1 MEWPISTIESSASRL
16 EPAFAARERWAF
28 DAAYRAYAR
37 ALYGA
42 ALGVLR
48 DHGRAQ
54 ECVHDVM
61 ARLWRGPNPYRP
73 ARGSL
78 AAFLTV
84 CVRNEALS
92 RLRRDRNRARI
103 DRSLAVE
110 ERADEAFG
118 DPLERERVARAVAAL
133 GDEQRETIL
142 LAYARHMTL
151 DEIAR
156 ERALP
161 LGTVKSRLSSALR
174 ALRTTLGKDQI

>member
-1 MEWPISTIESSASRL
+1 MELPISTIEDSASEL
-16 EPAFAARERWAF
+16 EHAFAMRRRWAF

-42 ALGVLR
+42 AFGVLR
-48 DHGRAQ
+48 DAGSAQ
-54 ECVHDVM
+54 ECVQDVM

-84 CVRNEALS
+84 CTRNEALS
-92 RLRRDRNRARI
+92 RLRRDRNRSRI
-103 DRSLAVE
+103 DRTLAVD

-118 DPLERERVARAVAAL
+118 DPIERERLTRAVAAL
-133 GDEQRETIL
+133 GDEQRETVL

-151 DEIAR
+151 EEIAR
-156 ERALP
+156 ERAVP

-174 ALRTTLGKDQI
+174 ALRAALGKDFA

>member
-1 MEWPISTIESSASRL
+1 MELPISTIEDSASEL
-16 EPAFAARERWAF
+16 EHAFANRERWAF
-28 DAAYRAYAR
+28 DAAYRSYAR

-42 ALGVLR
+42 AFGVLR
-48 DHGRAQ
+48 DQGRAQ
-54 ECVHDVM
+54 ECVQDVM

-73 ARGSL
+73 ARGAL

-92 RLRRDRNRARI
+92 RLRRDRNRSRI
-103 DRSLAVE
+103 DASLATD
-110 ERADEAFG
+110 ERRDEDFG
-118 DPLERERVARAVAAL
+118 DPIERERLARAVAAL
-133 GDEQRETIL
+133 GDEQRETVL

-174 ALRTTLGKDQI
+174 ALRVALGKDPA